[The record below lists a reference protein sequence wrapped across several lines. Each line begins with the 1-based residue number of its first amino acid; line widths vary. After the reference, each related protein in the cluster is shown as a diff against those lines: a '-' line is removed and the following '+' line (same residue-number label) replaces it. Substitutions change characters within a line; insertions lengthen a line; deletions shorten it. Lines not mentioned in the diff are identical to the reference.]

1 MLIIDVIKK
10 LLHLNDPNRIPYP
23 HDKVITQPPERTD
36 EERKL
41 DDLGCKY

>member
-1 MLIIDVIKK
+1 MSIIDDIKK
-10 LLHLNDPNRIPYP
+10 PVQSNDPIPYP
-23 HDKVITQPPERTD
+23 GHDRVITQPPERTD